1 MKTDF
6 LLIKILG
13 DVLFISFK
21 EMEIV
26 LFNDNFQFKNDK
38 VEIIKEIKDYVIKI
52 SKIKSDK
59 TDSIMKIDSNY
70 IFNKWRKTFG
80 KGYKK
85 NKLYTKL
92 VQINRYTDLNIDTFR
107 KALLLLIPDKK
118 FEILSEGPSKFDKM
132 INNEQ
137 NIKESDNY

>member
-1 MKTDF
+1 MK
-6 LLIKILG
+6 
-13 DVLFISFK
+13 
-21 EMEIV
+21 IV

-70 IFNKWRKTFG
+70 IFNKWSKTFG
-80 KGYKK
+80 KGYKN
-85 NKLYTKL
+85 NKLYTQI

-107 KALLLLIPDKK
+107 KALLLLIPDQK
-118 FEILSEGPSKFDKM
+118 FEILSEGPSRFDMM
-132 INNEQ
+132 IK
-137 NIKESDNY
+137 NILKLKELETY

>member
-1 MKTDF
+1 MK
-6 LLIKILG
+6 
-13 DVLFISFK
+13 
-21 EMEIV
+21 IV

-52 SKIKSDK
+52 SQIKSDK
-59 TDSIMKIDSNY
+59 MDSIMKIDSNY
-70 IFNKWRKTFG
+70 IFNKWSKTFG

-85 NKLYTKL
+85 NKLYTQI

-137 NIKESDNY
+137 NIKESDNYQNYYNY